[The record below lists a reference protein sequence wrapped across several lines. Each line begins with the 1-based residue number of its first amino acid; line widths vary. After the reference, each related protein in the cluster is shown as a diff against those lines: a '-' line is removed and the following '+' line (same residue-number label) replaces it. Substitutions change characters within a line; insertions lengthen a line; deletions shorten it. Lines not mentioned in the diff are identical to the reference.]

1 MTPQRHRAATET
13 QRPLERD
20 PLVTARSLRQRF
32 KSRMRTYGAWISIGH
47 PEIASIFARAEG
59 HFVGVDLE
67 HTTTELSTVQAIIR
81 SCHEFQRACLPR
93 IFPGN
98 LEEMRRLLDAGAD
111 GVIVPQVSSRAEIDR
126 LVIALRYP
134 PDGARSYGI
143 TAAHHY
149 GRSFDEYVRSANTSL
164 SLIVQVETVEA
175 VERIEEMVSHPA
187 VDGVMIGPYDLSG
200 SMKMPGSLTHPRVMA
215 ACARVVKACAAHAV
229 SCGTHLPYP
238 TAEELRTRLAE
249 GFTFLVLGSDVFNLW
264 HRSVE
269 VDAMIAAC
277 DDRGRG

>member
-1 MTPQRHRAATET
+1 
-13 QRPLERD
+13 
-20 PLVTARSLRQRF
+20 
-32 KSRMRTYGAWISIGH
+32 MRTYGAWISIGH

-111 GVIVPQVSSRAEIDR
+111 GIIVPQVSSRAEIDR
-126 LVIALRYP
+126 LVTALRYP
-134 PDGARSYGI
+134 PEGARSYGI

-164 SLIVQVETVEA
+164 SLLVQVETIEA
-175 VERIEEMVSHPA
+175 VERIEEIVSHPA
-187 VDGVMIGPYDLSG
+187 VDGVMVGPYDLSG

-215 ACARVVKACAAHAV
+215 ACARVLKACAAHAV

-269 VDAMIAAC
+269 VDAMVSSCEGGGPRRVPRRRLVRAVV
-277 DDRGRG
+277 GG